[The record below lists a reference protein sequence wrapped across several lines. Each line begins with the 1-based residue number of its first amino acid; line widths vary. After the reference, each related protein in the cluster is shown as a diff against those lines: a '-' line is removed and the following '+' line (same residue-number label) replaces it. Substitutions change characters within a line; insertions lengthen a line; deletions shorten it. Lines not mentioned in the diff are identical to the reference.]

1 VIVVFDS
8 GVWISALH
16 FAGTPMAALDRVFLI
31 DQLAVCDKIV
41 MEIRTAL
48 EKLQWETNEV
58 QTVLEE
64 YLSDALNIRVTGA
77 LAGVCRD
84 PKDDMV
90 LECAV
95 NADAQ
100 LVVSGDNDLLAVKV
114 FRNIRMASPRMY
126 LDEPIPQ

>member
-1 VIVVFDS
+1 
-8 GVWISALH
+8 
-16 FAGTPMAALDRVFLI
+16 MAALDRVFLI

-58 QTVLEE
+58 QAVLEE